1 MGAISIT
8 GEFLSGD
15 PYTTLLQESLK
26 AQVQSNYYWYAGD
39 IGTIHT
45 FKKEEAIR
53 KELKFKS
60 EIGKHQLEIE
70 LSWSFEK
77 FIKEHPQYKSKQDV
91 IRYYLIEELRYLD
104 KGELVYVIDY
114 SSPSGYEIVTY
125 GGKQEININQLPE
138 QCRRYLDPSQK
149 GYTLF
154 RLTHKQSGLS
164 VSIEPCMHNRYR
176 STPQIYNTLQEVEDA
191 VRKDVV
197 YLRRVYFA
205 IKNDGTRAYMISHN
219 IKHVK
224 TTNKKTDH
232 QNHTVLVDEVYPVYY
247 AGMAAS

>member
-8 GEFLSGD
+8 GEFLSGS

-26 AQVQSNYYWYAGD
+26 AQVQSNYNWYAGD

-45 FKKEEAIR
+45 FNELELVKKQYGSKVEV
-53 KELKFKS
+53 S
-60 EIGKHQLEIE
+60 YEIKDFMSKHPL
-70 LSWSFEK
+70 
-77 FIKEHPQYKSKQDV
+77 YKSKQDV
-91 IRYYLIEELRYLD
+91 IRDYLIEKLQYMD
-104 KGELVYVIDY
+104 KGELVYAVDY

-138 QCRRYLDPSQK
+138 KCRRYLNTSQK

-154 RLTHKQSGLS
+154 KLAHKQSGLS
-164 VSIEPCMHNRYR
+164 VSIEPCMDNRYR
-176 STPQIYNTLQEVEDA
+176 STPQIYNTLQEVEET

-197 YLRRVYFA
+197 YFRNVYFTL
-205 IKNDGTRAYMISHN
+205 KNDGTRAYMINPN

-224 TTNKKTDH
+224 TTTKKTDH
-232 QNHTVLVDEVYPVYY
+232 QNYIVRVDEVYPVYY